1 MREHDSGET
10 GRQRMNKKKL
20 PKAVLRTADQM
31 REAAAERSQDA
42 PHPVDLNE
50 TPAPRPAVMRT
61 ADRAANGNV
70 IEMVPKADAAEAP
83 QSADNGAAAL
93 RRRMAVAIVERYANW
108 AAVGGALPVPIANAT
123 AVTALMVRMI
133 QSLSKLYGVPF
144 EKNRTRA
151 AVVGLMAGMLPTGL
165 ATIAASARHLL
176 RAGLRA
182 PGPCRFVGD
191 LIGLCAPHRPA
202 LHRAIR
208 ERLDRRSISA
218 RSFCGDLRR
227 LSTATAVQFN
237 FLFCAFMRSIRL
249 FGRMSVQF

>member
-10 GRQRMNKKKL
+10 SRQRMNKKKL

-31 REAAAERSQDA
+31 REAAAERSQDT
-42 PHPVDLNE
+42 PHSVDLNE
-50 TPAPRPAVMRT
+50 TLSSRPAAMRT

-93 RRRMAVAIVERYANW
+93 RKRMAVATVERYANW

-165 ATIAASARHLL
+165 ATVAASAVTYFVPGYGLLGLAASSVTSSAYTRH
-176 RAGLRA
+176 
-182 PGPCRFVGD
+182 
-191 LIGLCAPHRPA
+191 IGRLYIEQFESGSTEINF
-202 LHRAIR
+202 RAIV
-208 ERLDRRSISA
+208 
-218 RSFCGDLRR
+218 LR
-227 LSTATAVQFN
+227 
-237 FLFCAFMRSIRL
+237 
-249 FGRMSVQF
+249 

>member
-83 QSADNGAAAL
+83 LSADNGAAAL
-93 RRRMAVAIVERYANW
+93 RKRMAVATVERYANW

-165 ATIAASARHLL
+165 ATVAASAVTYFVPGYGLLGLAASSVTSSAYTRH
-176 RAGLRA
+176 
-182 PGPCRFVGD
+182 
-191 LIGLCAPHRPA
+191 IGRLYIEQFESGSTEINF
-202 LHRAIR
+202 RAIV
-208 ERLDRRSISA
+208 
-218 RSFCGDLRR
+218 LR
-227 LSTATAVQFN
+227 
-237 FLFCAFMRSIRL
+237 
-249 FGRMSVQF
+249 

>member
-93 RRRMAVAIVERYANW
+93 RKRMAVATVERYANW

-165 ATIAASARHLL
+165 ATVAASAVTYFVPGYGLLGLAASSVTSSAYTRH
-176 RAGLRA
+176 
-182 PGPCRFVGD
+182 
-191 LIGLCAPHRPA
+191 IGRLYIEQFESGATEINF
-202 LHRAIR
+202 RAIV
-208 ERLDRRSISA
+208 
-218 RSFCGDLRR
+218 LR
-227 LSTATAVQFN
+227 
-237 FLFCAFMRSIRL
+237 
-249 FGRMSVQF
+249 

>member
-31 REAAAERSQDA
+31 REAAAERSQDN

-50 TPAPRPAVMRT
+50 TPSPRPAVMRT

-83 QSADNGAAAL
+83 MSADNGAAAL
-93 RRRMAVAIVERYANW
+93 RKRMAVATVERYANW

-165 ATIAASARHLL
+165 ATVAASAVTYFVPGYGLLGLAASSVTSSAYTRH
-176 RAGLRA
+176 
-182 PGPCRFVGD
+182 
-191 LIGLCAPHRPA
+191 IGRLYIEQFESGATEINF
-202 LHRAIR
+202 RAIV
-208 ERLDRRSISA
+208 
-218 RSFCGDLRR
+218 LR
-227 LSTATAVQFN
+227 
-237 FLFCAFMRSIRL
+237 
-249 FGRMSVQF
+249 

>member
-70 IEMVPKADAAEAP
+70 IEMMPKADAAEAP
-83 QSADNGAAAL
+83 QPADNGAAAL
-93 RRRMAVAIVERYANW
+93 RKRMAVATVERYANW

-165 ATIAASARHLL
+165 ATVAASAVTYFVPGYGLLGLAASSVTSSAYTRH
-176 RAGLRA
+176 
-182 PGPCRFVGD
+182 
-191 LIGLCAPHRPA
+191 IGRLYIEQFESGSTEINF
-202 LHRAIR
+202 RAIV
-208 ERLDRRSISA
+208 
-218 RSFCGDLRR
+218 LR
-227 LSTATAVQFN
+227 
-237 FLFCAFMRSIRL
+237 
-249 FGRMSVQF
+249 

>member
-31 REAAAERSQDA
+31 REAAAERGQDA

-70 IEMVPKADAAEAP
+70 IEMMPKADAAEAP
-83 QSADNGAAAL
+83 QPADNGAAAL
-93 RRRMAVAIVERYANW
+93 RKRMAVATVERYANW

-165 ATIAASARHLL
+165 ATVAASAVTYFVPGYGLLGLAASSVTSSAYTRH
-176 RAGLRA
+176 
-182 PGPCRFVGD
+182 
-191 LIGLCAPHRPA
+191 IGRLYIEQFESGSTEINF
-202 LHRAIR
+202 RAIV
-208 ERLDRRSISA
+208 
-218 RSFCGDLRR
+218 LR
-227 LSTATAVQFN
+227 
-237 FLFCAFMRSIRL
+237 
-249 FGRMSVQF
+249 